1 MKKLLLL
8 FLVISLSLSGLQA
21 QDISYGLKAGVN
33 LSKFHS
39 DDDAYNDMS
48 EGRTG
53 FHLGA
58 VVEFSLSDKV
68 SIQPELFFSSLGD
81 KISDTMVGDSELV
94 NVDSELQFNYISLPV
109 MIKYYATKNIFFE
122 AGPQLDFLSSAKG
135 QTYFS
140 NHFESE
146 VVDEFDSKDHYETTS
161 YGLSFG
167 VGYKAENGLFL
178 DARYQLGLSD
188 VTKNAFVKAKNNAFQ
203 FSVGFAL

>member
-8 FLVISLSLSGLQA
+8 LLMTSISLSGIQA
-21 QDISYGLKAGVN
+21 QNISYGLKAGVN
-33 LSKFHS
+33 FSKLRT
-39 DDDAYNDMS
+39 DDDTYNDLS

-53 FHLGA
+53 FHLGILA
-58 VVEFSLSDKV
+58 EFSLSDKV
-68 SIQPELFFSSLGD
+68 SIQPELFFSTLGD
-81 KISDTMVGDSELV
+81 KVSDTMLGESEMV
-94 NVDSELQFNYISLPV
+94 NIDSELQFNYISLPIMV
-109 MIKYYATKNIFFE
+109 KYYATKNVFFE

-146 VVDEFDSKDHYETTS
+146 IADEFDAKDHYETSS

-167 VGYKAENGLFL
+167 LGYKADNGLFL

-188 VTKNAFVKAKNNAFQ
+188 VTKNAFVTAKNRAFQ